1 MKAYSTFIERALDAG
16 TLEKI
21 RAISPNFICLFFS
34 PDKADSPVLRELCAA
49 FKDVP
54 VIGCSTAGEISDTK
68 LSDSAI
74 SLMAVNFEK
83 TKLRIA
89 GETVESAEACY
100 EKSRVLAQRLQAD
113 DLAGVFILAPG
124 LNVNGS
130 AITRGF
136 SSVLGSKVS
145 ISGGLAGDKTSFSKT
160 YTLMNGAISE
170 NTIVAVGFYGEHIRI
185 GTGSKGGWAPF
196 GPARRITKAD
206 GNLLYQLDDNPALD
220 LYKQYLGEKA
230 EQLPYSG
237 LLYPFSILEDDQS
250 ETGLIR
256 TILDVNHESKSLI
269 LAGDMPEG
277 KMVRLMHADVDQLI
291 VGADNAAEEAHLDG
305 MDAETSVA
313 LLVSCVGRKLV
324 MADDVVEEVEAVQ
337 HVFGP
342 GTRMAGFYSYGEI
355 CISDLTKEAELHNQ
369 TMTITLLSE
378 AP

>member
-1 MKAYSTFIERALDAG
+1 MKAYSTLIESTLDAG
-16 TLEKI
+16 TLEKV

-34 PDKADSPVLRELCAA
+34 PDKAGSPVLRELCAG
-49 FKDVP
+49 FKDIP
-54 VIGCSTAGEISDTK
+54 VIGCSTAGEISDTN

-291 VGADNAAEEAHLDG
+291 VGAENAAEEAHLDG

>member
-83 TKLRIA
+83 TTLRIA
-89 GETVESAEACY
+89 GEVIESAEACY

-145 ISGGLAGDKTSFSKT
+145 ISGGLAGDKTSFSQT

-170 NTIVAVGFYGEHIRI
+170 NTIVVVGFYGEHIRI

-206 GNLLYQLDDNPALD
+206 GNLLYQLDDKPALD

-291 VGADNAAEEAHLDG
+291 VGAENAAEEAHLDG

>member
-1 MKAYSTFIERALDAG
+1 MKAYSTLIEGALDAG
-16 TLEKI
+16 VLEKI

-49 FKDVP
+49 FKDIP

-68 LSDSAI
+68 LSDNAI

-83 TKLRIA
+83 TTLRVEGGA
-89 GETVESAEACY
+89 VESAEACY
-100 EKSRVLAQRLQAD
+100 EKSRMLAQRLQGQ

-160 YTLMNGAISE
+160 YTLMNGEISE

-206 GNLLYQLDDNPALD
+206 GNLLYKLDEKPALD

-291 VGADNAAEEAHLDG
+291 TGAENAAEEAHLDG
-305 MDAETSVA
+305 MDAEASVA

>member
-1 MKAYSTFIERALDAG
+1 MKAYSTFIEGALDAG
-16 TLEKI
+16 TLEKV

-34 PDKADSPVLRELCAA
+34 PDMVGSPVLRELCAA
-49 FKDVP
+49 FKDIP

-68 LSDSAI
+68 LSDHAI

-83 TKLRIA
+83 TALRVEGVAI
-89 GETVESAEACY
+89 ESAEACY
-100 EKSRVLAQRLQAD
+100 EKSRALAQRLQGE

-160 YTLMNGAISE
+160 YTLMNGEISE
-170 NTIVAVGFYGEHIRI
+170 HMIVAVGFYGEHIRI

-206 GNLLYQLDDNPALD
+206 GNLLYKLDEKPALD

-291 VGADNAAEEAHLDG
+291 VGAENAAEEAHLDG

-369 TMTITLLSE
+369 TMTITVLSE

>member
-291 VGADNAAEEAHLDG
+291 VGAENAAEEAHLDG